1 MPPLHTQGTTG
12 TQQAIFASPVT
23 PGKRLRSNHDEDDDD
38 QLASPSKS
46 SKVRAVS
53 QSNKPQ
59 VCLLTHTSCS
69 QLQLPLLHRFIPSQ
83 SSIIF
88 PQAEFTQPKDD
99 PPIVYKAGPST
110 TQKQKVVPLTAPP
123 VLQIERETKNK
134 GKEKSKEI
142 TQRPSR
148 RSPSIESWLVS
159 ISITAHLH
167 SKPNVTSKTF
177 INRSLLSLGR
187 PTQGRCR

>member
-1 MPPLHTQGTTG
+1 MPPFHTQGTTG
-12 TQQAIFASPVT
+12 TQTAIFASPVT
-23 PGKRLRSNHDEDDDD
+23 PGKRLRSNQDEDDND

-59 VCLLTHTSCS
+59 VCLLTHTSCF
-69 QLQLPLLHRFIPSQ
+69 QLQPPLPHRFIPPQ

-134 GKEKSKEI
+134 GKERLKEI

-159 ISITAHLH
+159 ISISAHLH
-167 SKPNVTSKTF
+167 SKPMSHPK
-177 INRSLLSLGR
+177 RLLIVVYPL
-187 PTQGRCR
+187 